1 MDYLT
6 VLDWAL
12 KLALLVPLLI
22 AVVGVCR
29 NPSAFSVAGVR
40 AMGQRIFSK
49 RVLVILLTVLYLAG
63 ACVLNYSTNEK
74 LPTLQIKMNYEEAA
88 KGENPNKTYFSAS
101 KILSNE
107 ILEQVIVNCGL
118 DISVETLAECLN
130 LRSDFD
136 EVKIDADSD
145 LRIATQYKVS
155 CSEKILELGVEPAV
169 VMEQLAK
176 VYEQDFLNR
185 YTENISI
192 LDISFEDMDGVDYLD
207 SVEYLRVKAEKLNNL
222 ISTYSYDNPA
232 FRMADTGETFES
244 LARKIS
250 HFMDIELDRY
260 HAYLLEN
267 GLSNAPTKYAA
278 QMDYE
283 NLQLNRDYEKN
294 MAAYSVR
301 LEAIE
306 IYDEQ
311 MAQIVLV
318 PTTDEYQRFYMSRTR
333 IGVDDF
339 ADEADQELAQATEA
353 QTTILH
359 NDYAKNQVAASVA
372 SAQHYAKAD
381 AMLEELKQE
390 LLNLA
395 EQSKQISQQFITEK
409 RNGYLTVTIEEK
421 DMMDL
426 LDTKDCLFRTALF
439 AAVLCLALGI
449 QQNRRKKA
457 R

>member
-1 MDYLT
+1 MNILT
-6 VLDWAL
+6 VMDLAL
-12 KLALLVPLLI
+12 KLALLVPLVI
-22 AVVGVCR
+22 AAVGVCR
-29 NPSAFSVAGVR
+29 NPAAFSTAGIR
-40 AMGQRIFSK
+40 AMWQRIFSK
-49 RVLVILLTVLYLAG
+49 RVLVILLAVLYFA
-63 ACVLNYSTNEK
+63 ATCMVNYTTNDA

-107 ILEQVIVNCGL
+107 ILEQVIADCGL
-118 DISVETLAECLN
+118 SISVEELAECLN
-130 LRSDFD
+130 LRSAFD

-155 CSEKILELGVEPAV
+155 CSEELLKLGVEPAV
-169 VMEQLAK
+169 VMDRLAK

-192 LDISFEDMDGVDYLD
+192 LDITFEDMDGVDYLD
-207 SVEYLRVKAEKLNNL
+207 SVEYLRVKAEKLSNL
-222 ISTYSYDNPA
+222 ISNYSYDNPA

-250 HFMDIELDRY
+250 HFMDIDLDRY

-267 GLSNAPTKYAA
+267 GLSNEPARYAA

-283 NLQLNRDYEKN
+283 NLLLNRDYEKD
-294 MAAYSVR
+294 MAAYHVR

-339 ADEADQELAQATEA
+339 ADEADLALENATEA
-353 QTTILH
+353 QTSILH
-359 NDYAKNQVAASVA
+359 NTYAKAQVSGAAVHA
-372 SAQHYAKAD
+372 AHFNKAD
-381 AMLEELKQE
+381 AMLEELKLE
-390 LLNLA
+390 LLELA
-395 EQSKQISQQFITEK
+395 DQSKQISQQFITEK
-409 RNGYLTVTIEEK
+409 RNGYMTVGIEEK
-421 DMMDL
+421 DMMGL
-426 LDTKDCLFRTALF
+426 LDTKQCILQSALF
-439 AAVLCLALGI
+439 AAVLCLALGLM
-449 QQNRRKKA
+449 QDRSKKA